1 MKKTRVHRT
10 ARNTV
15 GSAPTGP
22 AIPPSSASTG
32 RSRLRLSSRSVTFKV
47 VSGLAGMAMVGGAA
61 YGVTSWVVGLSA
73 GSSGEGQS
81 ATVSNLSITA
91 VATPSASNQLFP
103 GGTGDVVATITNPNS
118 FPVTLTA
125 VDLPANTVYA
135 NGYTTSA
142 LSTTQTGC
150 VSTTPSDVTWNY
162 ATGTS
167 GSVHTLTSALTVAAN
182 GTLTVT
188 FTNDAIMTS
197 GAPAACEGTYFSLPS
212 LTGIAASG
220 GAATA
225 TTSPAVDAWTS

>member
-1 MKKTRVHRT
+1 MESAEAGTATPSFITRRAKHR
-10 ARNTV
+10 RH
-15 GSAPTGP
+15 
-22 AIPPSSASTG
+22 
-32 RSRLRLSSRSVTFKV
+32 LSSRSVTFKV

-61 YGVTSWVVGLSA
+61 YGVTSWIVGLAA

-81 ATVSNLSITA
+81 ATVSNLAITA
-91 VATPSASNQLFP
+91 VATPSATNQLYP

-135 NGYTTSA
+135 NGYTTSS
-142 LSTTQTGC
+142 LGTTQTGC
-150 VSTTPSDVTWNY
+150 LSTTPSDVTWNY

-167 GSVHTLTSALTVAAN
+167 GTAHTLTTPLTVAAS

-188 FTNDAIMTS
+188 FTNDATMTS

-225 TTSPAVDAWTS
+225 TTSPATDAWTS